1 MIYEYQPTHL
11 KTWLRDHRHQVLTH
25 EVEKPNDKYKADIE
39 ELKENFEALRNSS
52 SDDFLQWSEKLTR
65 RQKLLVPNLYS
76 NDLQDEAKKGLISI
90 MQKNAAADRRAFRV
104 LVDTV
109 YQTCNLDEI
118 WNILKYSYVSHKD
131 RIEKRFDPEQAKNW
145 REFLVSKDPVHFLA
159 ERAYFSEKEFL
170 NQLESFYLTENFPIF
185 KLILMD
191 VFNFADQDFFIKEKE
206 LYKKYFKEATNED
219 QQKMT
224 DGLIRNCQL
233 NKVKDLGKLV
243 FEKLK
248 TYRRKP
254 MLWKYV
260 GEEEKKR
267 FANWILKLEIRDF
280 FGQVNKDHERFQY
293 WEKFIVNLEDVVVT
307 EGKTTLIMYFP
318 DVVVMEVLGTG
329 AVYVYKTQTFNRHF
343 QGKIDKMLTEREQ
356 LEKSWIP
363 AKEVKRSQLM
373 DKDLTIR
380 GGWLS
385 HNAGWQSKFDYWLK
399 NQLRWEVDRDALLQ
413 KEAERDEG

>member
-1 MIYEYQPTHL
+1 MRYEYQPTSL
-11 KTWLRDHRHQVLTH
+11 KTWLRDNRNQVLSH
-25 EVEKPNDKYKADIE
+25 VIEDPNTKYESDIE
-39 ELKENFEALRNSS
+39 TLIKKFESVKTAKVEE
-52 SDDFLQWSEKLTR
+52 FVQWSEKLSR

-76 NDLQDEAKKGLISI
+76 DELNDEAKKGLIKI
-90 MQKNAAADRRAFRV
+90 MQNNAATDKRTFRV

-118 WNILKYSYVSHKD
+118 WNVMKYSYVSHRD
-131 RIEKRFDPEQAKNW
+131 RIEKRFNNEQSIEW
-145 REFLVSKDPVHFLA
+145 RDFLLSKDPVHHLA
-159 ERAYFSEKEFL
+159 EKAYYSENDFL
-170 NQLESFYLTENFPIF
+170 SVLESFYLTENFPLY
-185 KLILMD
+185 KLVLMD

-206 LYKKYFKEATNED
+206 LYKKYFKEATNEE
-219 QQKMT
+219 QQKMA

-233 NKVKDLGKLV
+233 NQVKDLGKLV

-267 FANWILKLEIRDF
+267 FANWILKLEIKDF

-307 EGKTTLIMYFP
+307 DGKSTLIMYFS
-318 DVVVMEVLGTG
+318 DVVVIEVLGTG
-329 AVYVYKTQTFNRHF
+329 AVYIYKTSTFNKHF
-343 QGKIDKMLTEREQ
+343 QPKVDKMLAEKER
-356 LEKSWIP
+356 LDGSWIP
-363 AKEVKRSQLM
+363 PKEVKRSELM
-373 DKDLTIR
+373 DKWEIVS
-380 GGWLS
+380 GGWLR
-385 HNAGWQSKFDYWLK
+385 HVGDWQSKFDDWLSDE
-399 NQLRWEVDRDALLQ
+399 LGWEVDRDALLQ